1 MRVLFRQLGV
11 FLFCAALAAGVSV
24 HGQAP
29 RKKAPVKKPGAG
41 TVAAKPKAVTA
52 ENEAAAPA
60 DEKSR
65 FDAAIAAATPSEKAE
80 LLVKFI
86 ADFPRSA
93 NKQRAQESLA
103 SARAAL
109 ADEALT
115 AGNSEQ
121 ALGLFRLAVD
131 DAPKPYSDR
140 LFAEVIAKI
149 PSNLYWKGGRL
160 EAYEIA
166 RAVEANVSTDAK
178 RLAGLANFYLSV
190 EDGTEAKRIAEAAI
204 KLDESA
210 PAAYMVLGTAQRLNF
225 ELEEAE
231 KAFAK
236 AVELDAASPVSKRM
250 LAEMKRALGRS
261 DEAAMLYQE
270 ILAKDE
276 NDAMARTGYVLSL
289 FDAGKRSEA
298 EAEFAK
304 AVERTPGN
312 IFLLAGAAYWY
323 AANNDGAKAAELAQ
337 QAIAKEPRF
346 IWSHIA
352 LARGLMA
359 QGKPVDAEQALV
371 SARKYGNFPTLQY
384 EIASARLASGFY
396 REAAE
401 ELRKSFSIDSYGLHS
416 KLGGRIDRTGTNFTE
431 LLSYERRASIFTPAA
446 ADSPE
451 TAEQL
456 KALFELDQALSS
468 EKPDET
474 KAVSA
479 AERFATG
486 GDQMA
491 TYRRLYAA
499 QKLNDKQLAAD
510 KALEYSRSAIA
521 TVDNALNVP
530 APGAAVMA
538 SELYDARTSA
548 FSREDFLLIPEVPKQ
563 TLSAIL
569 RGRIEES
576 TGVALLH
583 AGNAAEATV
592 RFRRALSVVP
602 KDSAWWRSA
611 TWNLGRSLEA
621 EGKDDE
627 ALRAYIA
634 SYKID
639 KPSLV
644 RYLQVSSLYKKV
656 KGSDEGME
664 EAIGPNPIGNPS
676 TIANTKPEPVPET
689 SPVIEKPVPAGDS
702 GVEPKQLPR
711 RLPVADVKPVVTTPL
726 EAKAEPAT
734 QNVDAKPV
742 EPKPEEPKPVEEKK
756 AEPVV
761 EDKKPASDPITEPK
775 QPETIPSDVKP
786 TEEKKDV
793 PVESKPAEERKE
805 PEPVPAADLKKESA
819 GENTEKPSQEPPKV
833 KEKKET
839 PPDTPVEA
847 KPVEEK
853 KEAPAEVKKDVPVE
867 VNDKPV
873 AEVSEVPKETPID
886 TPKEIKPVPNE
897 TEKQEPSPKTPAKR
911 DRIVENSEVKQVR
924 AEPVAEDPK
933 PVATNA
939 GSEVERPKRF
949 EVVKTDLTIPPP
961 RSNPKSTPASPTETT
976 SQTARRTAKPD
987 PMRPLFEPVV
997 ITVPGAAKDTSA
1009 SDRVAVTDTTKRCTI
1024 GVSQD
1029 DIAVNGE
1036 DGTVAVLVSVDEGVD
1051 IASIKGTPNSDEIAV
1066 RREPR
1071 IAGIDDRIVYL
1082 VSSATGKPGMY
1093 QVTFAAPC
1101 GRKTINVRIR

>member
-11 FLFCAALAAGVSV
+11 FLFCAALAAGVTV

-29 RKKAPVKKPGAG
+29 RKKAPAKKPGAG
-41 TVAAKPKAVTA
+41 TVAAKPKAITS
-52 ENEAAAPA
+52 EGEAAAPA

-65 FDAAIAAATPSEKAE
+65 FNSAIAAATPAEKAE
-80 LLVKFI
+80 LLVRFI
-86 ADFPRSA
+86 ADFPKST

-115 AGNSEQ
+115 AGHSDQ
-121 ALGLFRLAVD
+121 ALQLFHLAVD
-131 DAPKPYSDR
+131 EAPKPYSDR

-149 PSNLYWKGGRL
+149 PSNLYWKGDRI

-166 RAVEANVSTDAK
+166 RAIEANVGTDAK
-178 RLAGLANFYLSV
+178 RLAGVANFYLSV

-204 KLDESA
+204 KLDEAA
-210 PAAYMVLGTAQRLNF
+210 PAGYMVLGMAHRLNF
-225 ELEEAE
+225 ELDEAE

-236 AVELDAASPVSKRM
+236 AVELDSASPVSKRM

-261 DEAAMLYQE
+261 DEATMLYQE

-276 NDAMARTGYVLSL
+276 NDTMARTGYVLSL

-298 EAEFAK
+298 EAEFSRAL
-304 AVERTPGN
+304 ERTPGN
-312 IFLLAGAAYWY
+312 VFLLAGAAYWY

-384 EIASARLASGFY
+384 EIASARLAAGFY
-396 REAAE
+396 REAAD

-431 LLSYERRASIFTPAA
+431 LLSSERRASIFTPAA

-468 EKPDET
+468 EKPDEA

-499 QKLNDKQLAAD
+499 QKLNEKQIAAD

-548 FSREDFLLIPEVPKQ
+548 FSNDDFLLIPEVPKQ

-621 EGKDDE
+621 EGKDEE
-627 ALRAYIA
+627 ALRAYVA

-644 RYLQVSSLYKKV
+644 RYLQVSSLYRKV

-676 TIANTKPEPVPET
+676 TIANTKPEPVPES
-689 SPVIEKPVPAGDS
+689 SPVIEKPVPVGDS
-702 GVEPKQLPR
+702 GVEPKRLPR
-711 RLPVADVKPVVTTPL
+711 RLPVADVKPIETKPV
-726 EAKAEPAT
+726 EAKAEPAPE
-734 QNVDAKPV
+734 NVDAKPA
-742 EPKPEEPKPVEEKK
+742 EPKPEEPRPTEEKK

-761 EDKKPASDPITEPK
+761 EDKKPATDPTAEPK
-775 QPETIPSDVKP
+775 QPETLPSDSKP
-786 TEEKKDV
+786 VEEKKDV
-793 PVESKPAEERKE
+793 PAESKPAEEKKE
-805 PEPVPAADLKKESA
+805 PVA
-819 GENTEKPSQEPPKV
+819 ENSDRPSQEPPKV
-833 KEKKET
+833 
-839 PPDTPVEA
+839 
-847 KPVEEK
+847 EEK
-853 KEAPAEVKKDVPVE
+853 KEAPPETPVENKPAEEKKDAPAE
-867 VNDKPV
+867 VNDKP
-873 AEVSEVPKETPID
+873 ALDASQIPEETPAASPKET
-886 TPKEIKPVPNE
+886 KPSPTE
-897 TEKQEPSPKTPAKR
+897 TEKQEPSPDPPAKR
-911 DRIVENSEVKQVR
+911 ERVVENSEVRQ
-924 AEPVAEDPK
+924 APSEPVVEEPK
-933 PVATNA
+933 PLATNSGA
-939 GSEVERPKRF
+939 EVERPKRF

-961 RSNPKSTPASPTETT
+961 RANTKATPRSSTETT
-976 SQTARRTAKPD
+976 SKTIRPQAKPD

-997 ITVPGAAKDTSA
+997 ISVPGAVKDSPA
-1009 SDRVAVTDTTKRCTI
+1009 SDRVAVTDTTKRCSV

-1029 DIAVNGE
+1029 DITVSGE
-1036 DGTVAVLVSVDEGVD
+1036 EGTVAVLVSVDEDVD
-1051 IASIKGTPNSDEIAV
+1051 IASVKGTPNSDEIAV

-1101 GRKTINVRIR
+1101 GRRTINVRIR